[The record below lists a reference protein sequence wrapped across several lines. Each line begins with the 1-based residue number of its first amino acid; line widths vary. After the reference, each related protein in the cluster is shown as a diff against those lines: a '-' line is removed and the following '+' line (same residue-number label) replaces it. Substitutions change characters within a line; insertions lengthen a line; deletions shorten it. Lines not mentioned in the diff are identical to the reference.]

1 VLAADNT
8 ALCCSTC
15 HREQRDQLR
24 TPPAHL
30 KNEFFETDDLR
41 AAFGSQHI
49 GKVFKAYRN
58 HPRHLQLYGK
68 SLNQELL
75 GRWLGLT
82 QAQVSKLENGK
93 PEQNLDTLR
102 RYAKALH
109 LPQHLLWFDL
119 PGQSRLDPSISTLE
133 VGDDVQRRDFLTGA
147 VAISAMALLPRS
159 ITNAAQIGAVDIDDG
174 WRALRRL
181 IELDD
186 TVGGADGYPLAVNM
200 AKQLQTALNRGS
212 FTQKAE
218 HALQELTAAT
228 MEHAAWV
235 AYDGGDTV
243 SARRWWLETNHLAEI
258 AGISEPRVATLA
270 AMSLQASTD
279 PARARETLCLANAAR
294 AAAGS
299 AATPTLLSVL
309 AAREAVAHA
318 QSGDR
323 EAARASISAARNW
336 LDKGRSGREPV
347 VLDFWG
353 AADLACHETRVALA
367 AGDGR
372 SAERAARTAF
382 DSADKDAFPRN
393 HTIYAARLGQI
404 LAQTGQIDEAIAVTS
419 DAVEQ
424 VDSVRGSRRII
435 DDLRWTIQLLDARE
449 YRPAQEFAAA
459 ARKVLTV

>member
-1 VLAADNT
+1 
-8 ALCCSTC
+8 
-15 HREQRDQLR
+15 
-24 TPPAHL
+24 
-30 KNEFFETDDLR
+30 
-41 AAFGSQHI
+41 
-49 GKVFKAYRN
+49 
-58 HPRHLQLYGK
+58 
-68 SLNQELL
+68 
-75 GRWLGLT
+75 
-82 QAQVSKLENGK
+82 VSKLENGK

-159 ITNAAQIGAVDIDDG
+159 ITNAAQIGAVDIADG

-270 AMSLQASTD
+270 AMSLQAK
-279 PARARETLCLANAAR
+279 
-294 AAAGS
+294 
-299 AATPTLLSVL
+299 
-309 AAREAVAHA
+309 EASPRTA
-318 QSGDR
+318 
-323 EAARASISAARNW
+323 E
-336 LDKGRSGREPV
+336 V
-347 VLDFWG
+347 VLG
-353 AADLACHETRVALA
+353 L
-367 AGDGR
+367 AGDV
-372 SAERAARTAF
+372 
-382 DSADKDAFPRN
+382 
-393 HTIYAARLGQI
+393 
-404 LAQTGQIDEAIAVTS
+404 AV
-419 DAVEQ
+419 
-424 VDSVRGSRRII
+424 G
-435 DDLRWTIQLLDARE
+435 
-449 YRPAQEFAAA
+449 
-459 ARKVLTV
+459 